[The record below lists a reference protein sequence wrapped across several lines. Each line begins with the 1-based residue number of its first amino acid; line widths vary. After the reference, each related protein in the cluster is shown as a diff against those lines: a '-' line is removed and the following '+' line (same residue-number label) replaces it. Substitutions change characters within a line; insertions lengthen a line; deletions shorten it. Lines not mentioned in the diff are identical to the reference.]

1 MSFLAKAIGFLLLAL
16 ATIGPARAE
25 TLELLMFERKGCVY
39 CARWDREI
47 GASYALTEEGK
58 KAPLR
63 KIDLDKGQPDLAL
76 DAPVR
81 FSPTFVL
88 MKDGREVGRITGYM
102 NDAMFWGLFS
112 KMVQRQSS
120 PTM

>member
-1 MSFLAKAIGFLLLAL
+1 
-16 ATIGPARAE
+16 
-25 TLELLMFERKGCVY
+25 MFERKGCAY

-47 GASYALTEEGK
+47 GAAYGLTEEGRQ
-58 KAPLR
+58 APLR
-63 KIDLDKGQPDLAL
+63 KINLEDGQPGLAL
-76 DAPVR
+76 DSPVR

-112 KMVQRQSS
+112 KMVQRQKS